1 MLSKVLSQNGFIMVN
16 KDLAKKLGL
25 NCAVIIG
32 YLYSMYDYWK
42 GLDKL
47 EDDES
52 FYCTRENIEEH
63 TTLSPYE
70 QRKALNILE
79 KEGIIYKYLKGLP
92 AKTFYKLNDDKIIE
106 LLETDNESPLQQ
118 DVKNF
123 NNKELKNLTSNTK
136 ENLHQEAKEFNINN
150 NILNKKQ
157 NKNKDNNIISKN
169 SKSSKISKN
178 EKKLKNILKI
188 IDEYDFNEKVIDL
201 LETFF
206 KGLIDNNV
214 FITDEKIRGNL
225 NKIANKDLKT
235 QLNTIQ
241 LSLDNG
247 YKNLDPSWL
256 KNSNYKES
264 DNSLKWEHDNFSR
277 AETQAKYDRL
287 KAEGKLE
294 VF

>member
-1 MLSKVLSQNGFIMVN
+1 MVKNENYITIQGWMVN
-16 KDLAKKLGL
+16 KLQLKGNALLVYAIIYGFSQEENSWFTGTSNYLAEWCNCSRQSISTILKKLVEQGL
-25 NCAVIIG
+25 IEKKPIEINNVLFNHYKAIRNYNTCKETLQG
-32 YLYSMYDYWK
+32 CKETLHN
-42 GLDKL
+42 
-47 EDDES
+47 
-52 FYCTRENIEEH
+52 NI
-63 TTLSPYE
+63 SN
-70 QRKALNILE
+70 NISIT
-79 KEGIIYKYLKGLP
+79 K
-92 AKTFYKLNDDKIIE
+92 KI
-106 LLETDNESPLQQ
+106 
-118 DVKNF
+118 
-123 NNKELKNLTSNTK
+123 SN
-136 ENLHQEAKEFNINN
+136 NINN
-150 NILNKKQ
+150 E
-157 NKNKDNNIISKN
+157 N

-247 YKNLDPSWL
+247 YKNLDPTWL
-256 KNSNYKES
+256 KNLNYKEL

-277 AETQAKYDRL
+277 EETQAKYDRL

>member
-1 MLSKVLSQNGFIMVN
+1 MVKNENYITIQGWMVN
-16 KDLAKKLGL
+16 KLQLKGNALMVYAIIYGFSQEENSWFTGTSNYLAEWCNCSRQSISTILKKLVEQGL
-25 NCAVIIG
+25 IEKKPIEINNVLFNHYKAITNYNTCKETLQG
-32 YLYSMYDYWK
+32 CKETLHN
-42 GLDKL
+42 
-47 EDDES
+47 
-52 FYCTRENIEEH
+52 NI
-63 TTLSPYE
+63 SN
-70 QRKALNILE
+70 NI
-79 KEGIIYKYLKGLP
+79 
-92 AKTFYKLNDDKIIE
+92 
-106 LLETDNESPLQQ
+106 
-118 DVKNF
+118 
-123 NNKELKNLTSNTK
+123 SNTK
-136 ENLHQEAKEFNINN
+136 KISNNINN
-150 NILNKKQ
+150 E
-157 NKNKDNNIISKN
+157 N

-225 NKIANKDLKT
+225 NRIANKDLKT

-247 YKNLDPSWL
+247 YKNLDPTWL
-256 KNSNYKES
+256 KNLNYKEL

-277 AETQAKYDRL
+277 EETQAKYDRL

>member
-32 YLYSMYDYWK
+32 YLYSMYEYWK
-42 GLDKL
+42 GLEKL
-47 EDDES
+47 EEDGS

-79 KEGIIYKYLKGLP
+79 KEGIINKYLKGLP

-106 LLETDNESPLQQ
+106 ILENDSKSSLQQ

-123 NNKELKNLTSNTK
+123 NNKELKNLTTNTK
-136 ENLHQEAKEFNINN
+136 ENLQQEAKEFNINN

-188 IDEYDFNEKVIDL
+188 VDEYDFNEKVIDL
-201 LETFF
+201 LEKFF
-206 KGLIDNNV
+206 KGLIENNV

-247 YKNLDPSWL
+247 YKNLDPNWL
-256 KNSNYKES
+256 KKSNYREL

-277 AETQAKYDRL
+277 EETQAKYDRL

>member
-1 MLSKVLSQNGFIMVN
+1 MVKNENYITIQGWMVN
-16 KDLAKKLGL
+16 KLQLKGNALLVYAIIYGFSQEENSWFTGTSNYLAEWCNCSRQSISTILKKLVEQGL
-25 NCAVIIG
+25 IEKKPIEINNVLFNHYKAIRNYNTCKET
-32 YLYSMYDYWK
+32 LHPCK
-42 GLDKL
+42 ETLHN
-47 EDDES
+47 
-52 FYCTRENIEEH
+52 NI
-63 TTLSPYE
+63 SN
-70 QRKALNILE
+70 NISIT
-79 KEGIIYKYLKGLP
+79 K
-92 AKTFYKLNDDKIIE
+92 KI
-106 LLETDNESPLQQ
+106 
-118 DVKNF
+118 
-123 NNKELKNLTSNTK
+123 SN
-136 ENLHQEAKEFNINN
+136 NINN
-150 NILNKKQ
+150 E
-157 NKNKDNNIISKN
+157 N

-247 YKNLDPSWL
+247 YKNLDPTWL
-256 KNSNYKES
+256 KNLNYKEL

-277 AETQAKYDRL
+277 EETQAKYDRL

>member
-1 MLSKVLSQNGFIMVN
+1 MVKNENYITIQGWMVN
-16 KDLAKKLGL
+16 KLQLKGNALMVYAIIYGFSQEENSWFTGTSNYLAEWCNCSRQSISTILKKLVEQGL
-25 NCAVIIG
+25 IEKKPIEINNVLFNHYKAITNYNTCKETLQG
-32 YLYSMYDYWK
+32 CKETLHN
-42 GLDKL
+42 
-47 EDDES
+47 
-52 FYCTRENIEEH
+52 NISNNIS
-63 TTLSPYE
+63 TT
-70 QRKALNILE
+70 K
-79 KEGIIYKYLKGLP
+79 
-92 AKTFYKLNDDKIIE
+92 KI
-106 LLETDNESPLQQ
+106 
-118 DVKNF
+118 
-123 NNKELKNLTSNTK
+123 SN
-136 ENLHQEAKEFNINN
+136 NINN
-150 NILNKKQ
+150 E
-157 NKNKDNNIISKN
+157 N

-206 KGLIDNNV
+206 KGLIDNNI

-225 NKIANKDLKT
+225 NRIANKDLKT

-247 YKNLDPSWL
+247 YKNLDPTWL
-256 KNSNYKES
+256 KNLNYKEL

-277 AETQAKYDRL
+277 EETQAKYDRL

>member
-1 MLSKVLSQNGFIMVN
+1 MVKNENYITIQGWMVN
-16 KDLAKKLGL
+16 KLQLKGNALMVYAIIYGFSQEENSWFTGTSNYLAEWCNCSRQSISTILKKLVEQGL
-25 NCAVIIG
+25 IEKKPIEINNVLFNHYKAITNYNTCKETLQG
-32 YLYSMYDYWK
+32 CKETLHN
-42 GLDKL
+42 
-47 EDDES
+47 
-52 FYCTRENIEEH
+52 NISNNIS
-63 TTLSPYE
+63 TT
-70 QRKALNILE
+70 K
-79 KEGIIYKYLKGLP
+79 
-92 AKTFYKLNDDKIIE
+92 KI
-106 LLETDNESPLQQ
+106 
-118 DVKNF
+118 
-123 NNKELKNLTSNTK
+123 SN
-136 ENLHQEAKEFNINN
+136 NINN
-150 NILNKKQ
+150 E
-157 NKNKDNNIISKN
+157 N

-247 YKNLDPSWL
+247 YKNLDPTWL
-256 KNSNYKES
+256 KNSNYKEL

-277 AETQAKYDRL
+277 EETQAKYDRL

>member
-47 EDDES
+47 EDDEF

-256 KNSNYKES
+256 KNSNYKEL

>member
-1 MLSKVLSQNGFIMVN
+1 M
-16 KDLAKKLGL
+16 KKLVEQGL
-25 NCAVIIG
+25 IEKKPIEINNVLFNHYKAIRNYNTCKETLQG
-32 YLYSMYDYWK
+32 CKETLQGGCK
-42 GLDKL
+42 ETLQGCKETLHN
-47 EDDES
+47 
-52 FYCTRENIEEH
+52 NI
-63 TTLSPYE
+63 
-70 QRKALNILE
+70 
-79 KEGIIYKYLKGLP
+79 
-92 AKTFYKLNDDKIIE
+92 
-106 LLETDNESPLQQ
+106 
-118 DVKNF
+118 
-123 NNKELKNLTSNTK
+123 SN
-136 ENLHQEAKEFNINN
+136 NINN
-150 NILNKKQ
+150 E
-157 NKNKDNNIISKN
+157 N

-225 NKIANKDLKT
+225 NKIANTDLKT

-256 KNSNYKES
+256 KKSNYKEL

>member
-1 MLSKVLSQNGFIMVN
+1 MVKNENYITIQGWMVN
-16 KDLAKKLGL
+16 KLQLKGNALMVYAIIYGFSQEENSWFTGTSNYLAEWCNCSRQSISTILKKLVEQGL
-25 NCAVIIG
+25 IEKKPIEINNVLFNHYKAIRNYNTCKETLQG
-32 YLYSMYDYWK
+32 CKETLHN
-42 GLDKL
+42 
-47 EDDES
+47 
-52 FYCTRENIEEH
+52 NI
-63 TTLSPYE
+63 
-70 QRKALNILE
+70 
-79 KEGIIYKYLKGLP
+79 
-92 AKTFYKLNDDKIIE
+92 
-106 LLETDNESPLQQ
+106 
-118 DVKNF
+118 
-123 NNKELKNLTSNTK
+123 SN
-136 ENLHQEAKEFNINN
+136 NINN
-150 NILNKKQ
+150 TKKIS
-157 NKNKDNNIISKN
+157 NNINNEN

-225 NKIANKDLKT
+225 NKIANTDLKT

-256 KNSNYKES
+256 KKSNYKEL

>member
-1 MLSKVLSQNGFIMVN
+1 MVKNENYITIQGWMVN
-16 KDLAKKLGL
+16 KLQLKGNALMVYAIIYGFSQEENSWFTGTSNYLAEWCNCSRQSISTILKKLVEQGL
-25 NCAVIIG
+25 IEKKPIEINNVLFNHYKAIRNYNTCKETLHG
-32 YLYSMYDYWK
+32 CKETLQGGCK
-42 GLDKL
+42 ETLQGCKETLHN
-47 EDDES
+47 
-52 FYCTRENIEEH
+52 NI
-63 TTLSPYE
+63 SN
-70 QRKALNILE
+70 NI
-79 KEGIIYKYLKGLP
+79 
-92 AKTFYKLNDDKIIE
+92 
-106 LLETDNESPLQQ
+106 
-118 DVKNF
+118 
-123 NNKELKNLTSNTK
+123 SNTK
-136 ENLHQEAKEFNINN
+136 KISNNINN
-150 NILNKKQ
+150 E
-157 NKNKDNNIISKN
+157 N

-247 YKNLDPSWL
+247 YKNLDPTWL
-256 KNSNYKES
+256 KNSNYKEL

-277 AETQAKYDRL
+277 EETQAKYNRL